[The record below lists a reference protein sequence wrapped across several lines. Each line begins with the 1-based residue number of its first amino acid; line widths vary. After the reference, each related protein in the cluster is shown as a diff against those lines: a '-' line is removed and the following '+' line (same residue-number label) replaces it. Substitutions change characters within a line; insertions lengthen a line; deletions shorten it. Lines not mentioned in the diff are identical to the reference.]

1 MRHIKR
7 RRAQREIRFGS
18 PITVGQ
24 RAASAFREDD
34 RLDKRTRLR
43 VLGQAAAA
51 TELDI
56 VGMRPDRQNGQRAMP
71 AARATFRHSSPL
83 TKVDEGA

>member
-43 VLGQAAAA
+43 VLGQVAAA

-56 VGMRPDRQNGQRAMP
+56 VGMHPDRQNRQRAMP
-71 AARATFRHSSPL
+71 AAGATFGIAPP
-83 TKVDEGA
+83 